1 MTKINL
7 FDLFDQVVKQI
18 DIPDNCLTKKI
29 YQQAIFD
36 QVIAENAGKRQ
47 GTHSTLTKSEVS
59 GGGRKPFAQKHT
71 GRARQGSI
79 RNPHWVGGGVCFGPK
94 PNRNYRLKLN
104 AKIAKIALKSALTLK
119 INAKEV
125 CALDDNIVKKD
136 KLLRTKNFAKFLNA
150 NKMNSKHVLF
160 VFASNNDSL
169 LKKVKNIKKVV
180 GKNWNQIST
189 QDILKANFIVF
200 QNQAL
205 KKIIER
211 IG

>member
-1 MTKINL
+1 MVKINL
-7 FDLFDQVVKQI
+7 FDLFDPTNKEI
-18 DIPDNCLTKKI
+18 EINNHWLMKKI
-29 YQQAIFD
+29 YQQAMFD

-47 GTHSTLTKSEVS
+47 GTHSTLTKSEVA

-94 PNRNYRLKLN
+94 PNRNYKLKLN
-104 AKIAKIALKSALTLK
+104 AKVAKIALKSALTLK
-119 INAKEV
+119 FNAKEI
-125 CALDDNIVKKD
+125 CALDDSFIKKERD
-136 KLLRTKNFAKFLNA
+136 LHTKDFAKFLIA
-150 NKMNSKHVLF
+150 RKMINKRVLF
-160 VFASNNDSL
+160 VFDFNNSSIT
-169 LKKVKNIKKVV
+169 KKVRNIKKVV

-189 QDILKANFIVF
+189 QDVLKANFVIF

-205 KKIIER
+205 KKIMEK

>member
-1 MTKINL
+1 MVKISL
-7 FDLFDQVVKQI
+7 FDLFSPTVKEI
-18 DIPDNCLTKKI
+18 EIHDHCLTKKI
-29 YQQAIFD
+29 YQQAMFD
-36 QVIAENAGKRQ
+36 QIIAENAGKRQ

-59 GGGRKPFAQKHT
+59 GGGKKPFAQKHT

-94 PNRNYRLKLN
+94 PNRNYKLKLN

-119 INAKEV
+119 FKTKAIY
-125 CALDDNIVKKD
+125 ALDDNFIKKD
-136 KLLRTKNFAKFLNA
+136 KNLHTKDFAKFLLAKNML
-150 NKMNSKHVLF
+150 NKRVLF
-160 VFASNNDSL
+160 VFDFTNNL
-169 LKKVKNIKKVV
+169 IVKKVKNIKKVV

-189 QDILKANFIVF
+189 QDVLKANFIIF

-205 KKIIER
+205 KKIMEK